1 MNFRE
6 KIGLRQAADDYFKGI
21 NNTID
26 NLYRQGLEEYAQENI
41 NQMKAYGFKTYTD
54 SNGREKLSRGAE
66 NKELYKSMTEQT
78 TEEIK
83 KHDLYNVKTAKAE
96 EARRE
101 QIREEYD
108 ESGDDYDDSNYN
120 TYDRY
125 NEINDDF
132 SVLDTF
138 YDIAKALMELYNEIA
153 RAATPISI
161 QDAMAM
167 IYTGDRMATDV
178 QIEKARTVIQNL
190 VDYEK
195 SVEWDV

>member
-26 NLYRQGLEEYAQENI
+26 NLYRQGLDEYAQENI

-54 SNGREKLSRGAE
+54 SDGREKLSRGTE

-96 EARRE
+96 EAKRE

-120 TYDRY
+120 THDRY